1 MHDKERK
8 ATGVIALEI
17 EAASAKIR
25 QAPPDDDLEDHDL
38 PIWAGVIPIV
48 TSLGAAVGDGKTP
61 GEVPPPP
68 STHLARKKF
77 A

>member
-8 ATGVIALEI
+8 GTGVLALEI
-17 EAASAKIR
+17 EAASAKVR
-25 QAPPDDDLEDHDL
+25 QGPPIDEEEDHAL

-48 TSLGAAVGDGKTP
+48 TGLGAPMGDGKTP